1 LKEKATE
8 VDDLEKEHIEQLSYL
23 NTLKTSESSLKLTI
37 ETQTQQLEQLTAEV
51 EELRKRET
59 ENLSKSQN
67 DSKIALALQ
76 TSAQKAAETGA

>member
-1 LKEKATE
+1 MKEKATE

-76 TSAQKAAETGA
+76 NSAQKAAETGA